1 MPSVQECLDY
11 YLILDTFP
19 NQTEYELVLNALKS
33 IIMLITNKAVS
44 IRFVQQYLDLQIF
57 DEFYGHHGY
66 QFKGYLKDQLP
77 NIQWSIVP
85 R

>member
-11 YLILDTFP
+11 YPILDSFS

-33 IIMLITNKAVS
+33 VIMLITNKAVA

-66 QFKGYLKDQLP
+66 QLKGYLKDQLP

>member
-1 MPSVQECLDY
+1 VSSVQECLDY
-11 YLILDTFP
+11 YPLLDTLS
-19 NQTEYELVLNALKS
+19 NQTNYEWVINAFKS
-33 IIMLITNKAVS
+33 VIMLITNKAVS

-66 QFKGYLKDQLP
+66 QFKGYLKDQSP
-77 NIQWSIVP
+77 NVQWSIAL